1 MPASVPRFRSLVA
14 AQLVLP
20 RTPPPAA
27 QPARHVHR
35 RFDRG
40 KGADEQ
46 KAAAS
51 RSKPFREVFAGLF
64 KSPTTLDHILGMALA
79 VRAPAVVERMPTV
92 DPLDAVTHRSVA
104 GRDSRRDDQAA
115 ITEPDDGHLEALVEP
130 LAGTQPL
137 MASGAAWAMLGEC
150 ALRQALQAFALPARP
165 TLTESF
171 PQPWTRLRLHARVSF
186 RSTRLSAVIPASPV
200 PSPRSSRTRRAG
212 WRAGRSSTTSA
223 SMPIAARARAT
234 ETR

>member
-1 MPASVPRFRSLVA
+1 MRIAPCPPASRDSGHWSPLNLSCRARRRRPRS
-14 AQLVLP
+14 Q
-20 RTPPPAA
+20 
-27 QPARHVHR
+27 
-35 RFDRG
+35 RG
-40 KGADEQ
+40 MSTG
-46 KAAAS
+46 S
-51 RSKPFREVFAGLF
+51 RMES
-64 KSPTTLDHILGMALA
+64 MN
-79 VRAPAVVERMPTV
+79 TV
-92 DPLDAVTHRSVA
+92 SRLLDAVTHRSVA

-171 PQPWTRLRLHARVSF
+171 PQPWTRLRLHARVFF

-223 SMPIAARARAT
+223 SMPTAARARAT